1 MVNFSLDFCIICIT
15 LNNTKIKR
23 KESIMV
29 ICIDEVSEIP
39 IYKQIRNQIVL
50 GISDGKL
57 QPGEQLPT
65 VRALAE
71 EIGINSMTVNKAY
84 ALLKQ
89 EGYIVTDRRNG
100 ARIRNE
106 FDQGK
111 YLSQTSLDNLQQI
124 ISEANIRGFSKEEF
138 FQLCEK
144 YF

>member
-1 MVNFSLDFCIICIT
+1 
-15 LNNTKIKR
+15 
-23 KESIMV
+23 MV

-50 GISDGKL
+50 GISDGRL

-124 ISEANIRGFSKEEF
+124 ISESKHSRIF
-138 FQLCEK
+138 KGRIFPIM
-144 YF
+144 

>member
-1 MVNFSLDFCIICIT
+1 
-15 LNNTKIKR
+15 
-23 KESIMV
+23 MV

-50 GISDGKL
+50 GISDGRL

-111 YLSQTSLDNLQQI
+111 YLSQESLENLEEI
-124 ISEANIRGFSKEEF
+124 IAEANIHGFSK
-138 FQLCEK
+138 
-144 YF
+144 